1 MSDLRTDIL
10 NAFEN
15 QKKLARENPGIDP
28 IPQLADDLS
37 VAIANFVLAQ
47 KFQITKLKGKVE
59 MDEITTTKGPM
70 VQVKPSTLL
79 GPYGPVFDFFKN
91 LGPALDLVTAGV
103 YSKLFGQ
110 VENGVKAAAQTA
122 GGDGGQTDAI
132 KLKKS
137 ASGDASALSMT
148 SRGYVE
154 MGLGSSFDDEGLSDE
169 SEIQLTRTRMVAF
182 GAPTKNLRSSD

>member
-10 NAFEN
+10 DAFEN
-15 QKKLARENPGIDP
+15 QKKLARDKPGVDP

-37 VAIANFVLAQ
+37 AAIANFVMAQ
-47 KFQITKLKGKVE
+47 KFQITKLKTKVE
-59 MDEITTTKGPM
+59 MEEIATTKGPM

-79 GPYGPVFDFFKN
+79 GPYGPIFDFFKN
-91 LGPALDLVTAGV
+91 LAPALDLVTTGL

-137 ASGDASALSMT
+137 ASGDPSAIAFKSF
-148 SRGYVE
+148 GYAE
-154 MGLGSSFDDEGLSDE
+154 MGQGASIDDENLSEE
-169 SEIQLTRTRMVAF
+169 SEVQLTRTRLLKY
-182 GAPTKNLRSSD
+182 GGSKSRLRSN

>member
-59 MDEITTTKGPM
+59 MDDCLLYTS
-70 VQVKPSTLL
+70 PS
-79 GPYGPVFDFFKN
+79 PRD
-91 LGPALDLVTAGV
+91 
-103 YSKLFGQ
+103 
-110 VENGVKAAAQTA
+110 
-122 GGDGGQTDAI
+122 
-132 KLKKS
+132 
-137 ASGDASALSMT
+137 
-148 SRGYVE
+148 RG
-154 MGLGSSFDDEGLSDE
+154 
-169 SEIQLTRTRMVAF
+169 
-182 GAPTKNLRSSD
+182 